1 MKQYLKDNNS
11 GKLLIFFTGWGCD
24 ESEFGHI
31 KSDSDV
37 LILYDYLNLDFNF
50 DFSKYKEV
58 NLIAFSAGTF
68 VASLF
73 DFDFEINKNI
83 AISGNPYLFDE
94 KLGLSEKIQNV
105 LRNITE
111 ENAEEFAK
119 NYLVKTE
126 EEFRNFHPSKRTLES
141 CRAEFEALKRL
152 YDDNKNKIRDIYN
165 YALFGS
171 DDIIFNLSSQR
182 EFYGPRLRI
191 VENSRHNMFFRIEN
205 YNQFFNYCE
214 Q

>member
-1 MKQYLKDNNS
+1 MKQYLTDNNS

-37 LILYDYLNLDFNF
+37 LILYDYQNLDFNF

-58 NLIAFSAGTF
+58 FLIAFSAGVF

-73 DFDFEINKNI
+73 DFDFEINKKI

-141 CRAEFEALKRL
+141 CRAEFDTLKRL
-152 YDDNKNKIRDIYN
+152 YDDNKNKIMDIYN

-205 YNQFFNYCE
+205 YNQFFNFCE

>member
-141 CRAEFEALKRL
+141 CRAEFEALKLL
-152 YDDNKNKIRDIYN
+152 YDENKNKIRDIYN

-182 EFYGPRLRI
+182 EFYGSRLRI

-205 YNQFFNYCE
+205 YNQFFNFCE

>member
-1 MKQYLKDNNS
+1 MKQYLTDNNS
-11 GKLLIFFTGWGCD
+11 NKLLIFFTGWGCD

-37 LILYDYLNLDFNF
+37 LILYDYQNLDFNF

-58 NLIAFSAGTF
+58 FLIAFSAGVF

-73 DFDFEINKNI
+73 DFDFEINKKI

-141 CRAEFEALKRL
+141 CRAEFDTLKRL

-205 YNQFFNYCE
+205 YNQFFNFCE

>member
-94 KLGLSEKIQNV
+94 KLGLSENIQNV

>member
-94 KLGLSEKIQNV
+94 KLGLSENIQNV

-141 CRAEFEALKRL
+141 CRAEFDTLKRL

>member
-126 EEFRNFHPSKRTLES
+126 EEFRNFHPSNRTLES
-141 CRAEFEALKRL
+141 CRAEFDTLKRL

-182 EFYGPRLRI
+182 EFYGSRLRI

-205 YNQFFNYCE
+205 YNQFFNFCE
-214 Q
+214 

>member
-24 ESEFGHI
+24 ESEFEHI

-126 EEFRNFHPSKRTLES
+126 EEFRNFHPSNRTLES
-141 CRAEFEALKRL
+141 CRAEFDTLKRL
-152 YDDNKNKIRDIYN
+152 YEENKNKIRDIYN

-191 VENSRHNMFFRIEN
+191 VENSRHNLFFRIEN
-205 YNQFFNYCE
+205 YNQFFNFCE
-214 Q
+214 